1 MTLTF
6 VTGGARSGKSAFAE
20 RLARESGLPVTY
32 LATMRAGDDELAA
45 RVERHRARRPEG
57 WTTVEEPLRLAGAI
71 AAAPPGDL
79 LLVDCLGLWVA
90 NVLFDTVP
98 DPDAARAADF
108 ETAVDG
114 CLGRTAEA
122 VAELAARPGPAVV
135 VTNEVGSGIVPAGAL
150 SRYYRDAL
158 GLTNQAFAAAA
169 ERAFVLI
176 SGLPLQLK

>member
-1 MTLTF
+1 MEALI
-6 VTGGARSGKSAFAE
+6 A
-20 RLARESGLPVTY
+20 
-32 LATMRAGDDELAA
+32 LATFITVTLAA
-45 RVERHRARRPEG
+45 YGLFYRQPEG
-57 WTTVEEPLRLAGAI
+57 DPMDARLGGLRYVR
-71 AAAPPGDL
+71 PGKQE
-79 LLVDCLGLWVA
+79 
-90 NVLFDTVP
+90 VP

-108 ETAVDG
+108 EAAVDD
-114 CLGRTAEA
+114 CLARGALA
-122 VAELAARPGPAVV
+122 VAALAARPGPAVV